1 MTVIGVITRGKYGH
15 RLIEAIG
22 EHSDFSVVSSDL
34 PEFVPVFIEEPD
46 EFLENLNFDLKVFS
60 AEIVVTYSLH
70 PDLTSAIA
78 KLAAEAGVRALI
90 VPGGSSK
97 ASIPELEKISEKS
110 GMSIEVDDI
119 CCTLEANPAN
129 SPFAEIF
136 GVPVLKV
143 RTRDGKIDKV
153 EVIKG
158 APCGSTWHMARELV
172 GVPVKDAPPK
182 AGLIVQQY
190 PCRAVRGD
198 MGGIHESGE
207 LHKQALIK
215 ALEAEALE
223 NEE

>member
-15 RLIEAIG
+15 RLIDTIK
-22 EHSDFSVVSSDL
+22 EHSDFSVVTADL

-46 EFLENLNFDLKVFS
+46 EFLDSLNFDRSVFS

-78 KLAAEAGVRALI
+78 KLAAEAGVRSLI
-90 VPGGSSK
+90 IPGGPSR
-97 ASIPELEKISEKS
+97 ASVTELNRISEAS
-110 GMSIEVDDI
+110 GMDIEVDEI
-119 CCTLEANPAN
+119 CCTLEPNSANR
-129 SPFAEIF
+129 PFAEIF
-136 GVPVLKV
+136 GSPVLKV
-143 RTRDGKIDKV
+143 KTENGKIAKV

-158 APCGSTWHMARELV
+158 APCGSTWYMAKEIV

-182 AGLIVQQY
+182 AGLLIQHY
-190 PCRAVRGD
+190 PCRASRGD

-207 LHKQALIK
+207 LHKQAFIN
-215 ALEAEALE
+215 ALE